1 MNMIFALTSFAA
13 MALTAPAP
21 APVQDQEVIKFTLAK
36 EGKAGAPVSGTV
48 TITIPEGWHAY
59 QNPPTDK
66 SGQTPV
72 TVTSPDKSVVLKSVK
87 YPKGFMMDSFGT
99 PSAVYEGTIKIPVSL
114 VFKTPGKQTAKL
126 KVLYMQCNDRT
137 CMPPKFVN
145 LTAPITIK
153 KGP

>member
-21 APVQDQEVIKFTLAK
+21 VQGDAEVIKVSLPK
-36 EGKAGAPVSGTV
+36 EAKAGAAVSGTV
-48 TITIPEGWHAY
+48 TIIIPEGWHAY

-72 TVTSPDKSVVLKSVK
+72 TVSSPDKNVVLKSVK

-99 PSAVYEGTIKIPVSL
+99 KAAVYEGTIKIPISV
-114 VFKTPGKQTAKL
+114 VFKNPGKTTAKF
-126 KVLYMQCNDRT
+126 KVLYMQCNDKT

-145 LTAPITIK
+145 VTAPITVK
-153 KGP
+153 KAG